1 MLDTP
6 LLLAHQAIRRLTAK
20 ALSTLGI
27 SVDEARVLEVLGG
40 PERVSMG
47 QVGSK
52 SGLKISALSKLA
64 DRLEAR
70 GLLRRVAGDDDTRRV
85 YLVLTPFGERLR
97 SQALAEIAK
106 TDKHLSEKIGSWELD
121 RLEKLLSKI
130 QQEKGS

>member
-40 PERVSMG
+40 PERASMG
-47 QVGSK
+47 QVGTK

-64 DRLEAR
+64 DRLETR

-85 YLVLTPFGERLR
+85 YLVLTPLGERLR
-97 SQALAEIAK
+97 SQALAEMSKI
-106 TDKHLSEKIGSWELD
+106 DKYLSEKIGSWELD

-130 QQEKGS
+130 QQEKGL

>member
-47 QVGSK
+47 QVAAK
-52 SGLKISALSKLA
+52 SGLRISALSKLA

-70 GLLRRVAGDDDTRRV
+70 GLARRVEGDDDTRRV
-85 YLVLTPFGERLR
+85 YLVLTPLGERLR
-97 SQALAEIAK
+97 IQALAVIAK
-106 TDKHLSEKIGSWELD
+106 TDKHLTEKIGSWELD

-130 QQEKGS
+130 QQQKSL